1 MFSPMPS
8 WGGPLFAAAALL
20 ILAAVPKIRYPDD
33 TARALRSTGLPGS
46 DLLVRV
52 LAGAE
57 LVIGGYALLVG
68 DRISAA
74 LVAASYLGFTGFV
87 LLARSRDGVVSSCGC
102 FGHPDT
108 PPTRSHIVVT
118 ALLAAGALGAVV
130 SPVGSI
136 IRLTDE
142 PAKGLAL
149 ALLAGVCV
157 ALAYLALAVLPTVA
171 AAAAPR
177 TAPEKP

>member
-1 MFSPMPS
+1 MPA

-33 TARALRSTGLPGS
+33 ATRALRSTGLPGS
-46 DLLVRV
+46 NLLVRL
-52 LAGAE
+52 LAVAE
-57 LVIGGYALLVG
+57 LGIGGYAVLVG
-68 DRISAA
+68 DRASAA

-87 LLARSRDGVVSSCGC
+87 LLARSKDGVVSSCGC

-118 ALLAAGALGAVV
+118 ALLAAGAIGAVV
-130 SPVGSI
+130 SPVGSVGH
-136 IRLTDE
+136 LTDE

-149 ALLAGVCV
+149 VLLAGVCV
-157 ALAYLALAVLPTVA
+157 VFAYIALAVLPTVA
-171 AAAAPR
+171 AATAS
-177 TAPEKP
+177 TAPETP

>member
-1 MFSPMPS
+1 MVSAMPS
-8 WGGPLFAAAALL
+8 WGGPLFAAATLL
-20 ILAAVPKIRYPDD
+20 ILAAVPKIWYPDD
-33 TARALRSTGLPGS
+33 TTRAIRSTGLPGS
-46 DLLVRV
+46 NLLVRL
-52 LAGAE
+52 LAVGE

-68 DRISAA
+68 DRVSAG

-87 LLARSRDGVVSSCGC
+87 LLARSKDGVVSSCGC
-102 FGHPDT
+102 FGPPDT

-118 ALLAAGALGAVV
+118 ALLAAGALGAVI
-130 SPVGSI
+130 SPVGSVSQ
-136 IRLTDE
+136 LTDD

-157 ALAYLALAVLPTVA
+157 ALAYIALAILPTLA
-171 AAAAPR
+171 AATSS